1 MDFEVNENL
10 ADTNILKGEE
20 IVISGISGV
29 FPNSDNVV
37 DFMRNLY
44 DKVDMISDIPRW
56 ALKSADIPK
65 HLGKI
70 NGVEKFDAQFF
81 KVGYQLTCVLDPLS
95 RKLLEQTYGAIFD
108 SGTNLTSLKGK
119 KVGVFIGTS
128 LADTGTM
135 LMYDVSNRSDFVING
150 ASKAMFANRIS
161 YWMDAKGPSYGLDCS
176 CASSAVCLEQA
187 YRSMKLDECE
197 AAVVGGCSFCLDPIL
212 SGNMRRAGLLCLDG
226 KTKCFDKHGDGYVR
240 AEAISVIFLQKAKDA
255 KRIYA
260 EVYHAKSSYN
270 LRPDAEFLPL
280 RTPENIQGFLKEF
293 YSEIDIK
300 PTQVEYVEA
309 HGAGIAQADANEIT
323 ALNKVFVDDKPVKI
337 GCVKSN
343 MGHAD
348 AASGICGITKLCLAY
363 HQGKLAPN
371 LHYNE
376 PQDLA
381 AIRDERVQVVT
392 EPTPFSRGYTALNNF
407 SYNGVDCHLLLKGH
421 FKEKDPQKYRLNI
434 PYLILASGRQDESV
448 QKILD
453 LLKKHPLDPEQIA
466 LLHSA
471 FEHDIFGHTSRGYTI
486 LDTNSKNEIIPLK
499 ESVEYY
505 AGLKRPVW
513 FVFSGMGSQW
523 TGMGADLMK
532 INTFAAAIE
541 KCRKVLE
548 PKNID
553 IVKIITGGD
562 KSLLE
567 STLNSF
573 VGIAAVQAGL
583 IDIIKELG
591 IVPDYIFGHS
601 LGEMACSYYDGS
613 FTIEEFILT
622 AFTRGFLSTQSS
634 VIEGCMAAVGLGYQ
648 SIASQCPPEI
658 DIACHN
664 SFESTTISGPA
675 EVTKLFVDD
684 LKKRG
689 IFAKEVPS
697 GNVPFHSRYIGVIGQ
712 TLLESLQKI
721 IKEPKPRSEKWLST
735 SVPQHKWNELSAKYS
750 SPEYHTNNTLSPVL
764 FHEVTKLI
772 PDDAVVIEIAPH
784 GLLQAILK
792 RSLKDCIH
800 IPLTKRGTND
810 SVQFLLEAIG
820 KIYAAGLH
828 PKIEKLY
835 PKIEFPVATQ
845 TPFLS
850 NFVAW
855 EHSEDWPQLSY
866 ESGEKFT
873 AISRDVIISIHDD
886 DYKFLEG
893 HLRNG
898 LNILSE
904 AKILVLLWETLAMYK
919 NMDYRYLSVIFK
931 DIHFHREVE
940 IKRDIPLRLS
950 ISITKGNNKF
960 EVIHENMIVVS
971 GIVRGVKV
979 FKFHHDID
987 ETEFHEDEILLN
999 NEDIYEILKLRGHY
1013 YTGEHK
1019 SIASTNLER
1028 NKAIVRWNNN
1038 WALYLD
1044 SLIQLNILAN
1054 EHEGLSIP
1062 KFIGKI
1068 RISVFEHEKA
1078 KQKVDNSIDC
1088 HVANII
1094 DTYGVTRC
1102 AGVEIDR
1109 LIFTEKAVIDKEA
1122 DGLQI
1127 LTFCPQYP
1135 TEEVSLQRAVNV
1147 VLKIVAENSISQK
1160 IIIIKSASLSVGVS
1174 ETIEKVIQTEPMEV
1188 ELDTLDIDNSQKK
1201 INSMLVVDDELSK
1214 VNLVIIDNIVND
1226 KQKLTKI
1233 QRIISE
1239 DTFLLTFEQDLPKIH
1254 LIKNYFNVIT
1264 CMSNGNEILI
1274 LLKRIP
1280 LHRVDRTCIPI
1291 NDTCKYGWMDV
1302 SEELKKTNVIMIS
1315 DRQSFCGISGLVKK
1329 IRREGCQKLSAIS
1342 IEDTCAP
1349 KFDPDHSF
1357 YKNQLDLN
1365 LANNVFKKGQ
1375 WGGYYYTSSEKSAS
1389 VRNVILINKQPG
1401 SIDELT
1407 WAEAPVTTDSERVE
1421 VWYAGLSLR
1430 DCQKAVS
1437 CENNNRSY
1445 FGMDFSGYNSKGEK
1459 IMGLVRE
1466 GSLSSSV
1473 EADPDLTWSVPE
1485 HWTLEDAATVPLA
1498 YLHAFYCLAL
1508 RSNVSSGKTVF
1519 ITGGAGALGQAVI
1532 SICLAMNCSIYTT
1545 VKDIYKKN
1553 FLLQLFPELPESHIG
1568 FSHLEALYNMPVFN
1582 SENKRCDII
1591 INLDSGHLREALMK
1605 CVRASGIF
1613 LDISKSD
1620 MNKNKDFYM
1629 GFIRG
1634 DRSYKAVD
1642 FSNIF
1647 RIEFAEDKKI
1657 LRNMIAQG
1665 IAKGIVRPLSRVVYP
1680 NIAVTKAFKLL
1691 SSSKHKGKVLVQ
1703 MKDPDFKIEQNIPS
1717 RMTYLPNAVYIVVC
1731 DDTYLGIEFADNI
1744 IKKGARKVM
1753 INTNNE
1759 ISGYVYSKLMI
1770 WHKLT
1775 AAVKLTSYL
1784 LNTKEGCTR
1793 LLKDSA
1799 KIGQLKGIFVVS
1811 NSERREEDTEGSRK
1825 KEKQINIEL
1834 LVYNLDVVSR
1844 SICNGLSNFVLISK
1858 YSQSDTY
1865 EYQMGTVEKIFEA
1878 RNEMALTSLVVR
1890 YDGLD
1895 TFTDVSQNT
1904 TKIHRSTLFDAVEK
1918 SIRLNHKYVYVYK
1931 LRNKKPSDYHQMIS
1945 RILGIKTLDGAD
1957 DTHLI
1962 SDFKLNEI
1970 RLLELKNLI
1979 MNYFKVDFPVKQIQ
1993 SMSLESLKDLG
2004 KIKKKPDTNFNSG
2017 LGAFIACVDDEETH
2031 VTMSHNIV
2039 SMKTLLNKSIENDL
2053 DPENTFITL
2062 IPGFEG
2068 RHQIFETLAETL
2080 KVKAVAVHL
2089 SSDIAMDSLPEI
2101 AAQVCKLMKTKFKV
2115 KSKFYLLGYSFGVN
2129 IALELAAILEKEG
2142 HVGTVYCLDS
2152 SPDVLRDQLGAYLG
2166 NPDENELQNNV
2177 IEHIYQL
2184 LTNQNSQLGNILS
2197 TADTWEEKLHIGT
2210 KEIKKYSAFS
2220 HEYIRSIVDDTY
2232 KRIELAKNYK
2242 PDIILASELVLI
2254 KGVPHPS
2261 SRLLPDDYN
2270 LSKYSSK
2277 PVKVYQIDIDHSL
2290 ATYDCRVSNIIN
2302 SLLENTLLEEYK
2314 KNNLCDVYFM

>member
-1 MDFEVNENL
+1 MDLEVHKVHDEEK
-10 ADTNILKGEE
+10 TLKGDEV
-20 IVISGISGV
+20 VISGMSGA
-29 FPNSDNVV
+29 FPNSDSVA
-37 DFMRNLY
+37 DFMHNLY
-44 DKVDMISDIPRW
+44 SKVDMISDNPRW

-81 KVGYQLTCVLDPLS
+81 KIGYQLACVLEPLS
-95 RKLLEQTYGAIFD
+95 KKLLEHTYGAIFD
-108 SGTNLTSLKGK
+108 SGTNLTSIKGK
-119 KVGVFIGTS
+119 KIGVFIGTS
-128 LADTGTM
+128 FADVGPV
-135 LMYDVSNRSDFVING
+135 LMFEISNRSAFVVNG

-161 YWMDAKGPSYGLDCS
+161 YWMDAKGPSFGLDCS

-212 SGNMRRAGLLCLDG
+212 SGNMRSAGLLCLDG

-240 AEAISVIFLQKAKDA
+240 AEAMSVIFLQKAKDA

-280 RTPENIQGFLKEF
+280 RTPENIQRFLEGF

-323 ALNKVFVDDKPVKI
+323 AINKVFVDDKPVKI
-337 GCVKSN
+337 GSVKSN

-376 PQDLA
+376 PQDLP
-381 AIRDERVQVVT
+381 AIRDGRVQVVT

-421 FKEKDPQKYRLNI
+421 FKEKIQHKYRSNI
-434 PYLILASGRQDESV
+434 PYLVLISGRQDESV
-448 QKILD
+448 QKVID

-466 LLHSA
+466 LLHGA
-471 FEHDIFGHTSRGYTI
+471 YENDIFGHASRGYAI
-486 LDTNSKNEIIPLK
+486 LESNAQNEVVPLK

-505 AGLKRPVW
+505 AGNKRPVW

-523 TGMGADLMK
+523 TGMGADFMK

-541 KCRKVLE
+541 KCQKALE
-548 PKNID
+548 PKGID
-553 IVKIITGGD
+553 VIKIITEED

-567 STLNSF
+567 NTLNSF
-573 VGIAAVQAGL
+573 VGIGAVQAGL
-583 IDIIKELG
+583 IDVIKELG
-591 IVPDYIFGHS
+591 IVPDHIVGHS

-613 FTIEEFILT
+613 LTIEEFMLT
-622 AFTRGFLSTQSS
+622 TYTRGLVCTQSPLIDGS
-634 VIEGCMAAVGLGYQ
+634 MAAVGLGYQ
-648 SIASQCPPEI
+648 SIARQCPPEI

-689 IFAKEVPS
+689 IFAKEVPC
-697 GNVPFHSRYIGVIGQ
+697 GNVAFHSRYIALAGQ
-712 TLLESLQKI
+712 ALLDALKKI
-721 IKEPKPRSEKWLST
+721 IKEPKPRNEKWLST
-735 SVPQHKWNELSAKYS
+735 SVPQHKWHELSAKYS
-750 SPEYHTNNTLSPVL
+750 SPEYHTNNMLSPVL
-764 FHEVTKLI
+764 FEEVTRLI
-772 PDDAVVIEIAPH
+772 PDNAIVIEIAPH

-792 RSLKDCIH
+792 RSLQNCLH

-810 SVQFLLEAIG
+810 SVQFLLDAFG
-820 KIYAAGLH
+820 KMFEAGLN

-835 PKIEFPVATQ
+835 PKIEFPVSTQ
-845 TPFLS
+845 TPLLS
-850 NFVAW
+850 NLIEW
-855 EHSEDWPQLSY
+855 EHSEDWLHLF
-866 ESGEKFT
+866 SGSGVKCT
-873 AISRDVIISIHDD
+873 AIARDVVISFYND
-886 DYKFLEG
+886 DYNFLKG

-898 LNILSE
+898 LNILPE
-904 AKILVLLWETLAMYK
+904 AEILVLVWETMAMYK
-919 NMDYRYLSVIFK
+919 NMDYRYLSVMFK
-931 DIHFHREVE
+931 DVHFHREVE

-950 ISITKGNNKF
+950 ISITKGNNRF
-960 EVIHENMIVVS
+960 EVIHEDAIVVC
-971 GIVRGVKV
+971 GIFDESVIMKSDHG
-979 FKFHHDID
+979 ID
-987 ETEFHEDEILLN
+987 ETKFNKDEILLN
-999 NEDIYEILKLRGHY
+999 TEDIYQILELRGHC

-1054 EHEGLSIP
+1054 EHEGLSVP

-1068 RISVFEHEKA
+1068 AISVSEHEKA
-1078 KQKVDNSIDC
+1078 MQKVNNLTDG

-1094 DTYGVTRC
+1094 DTFDVTRC

-1109 LIFTEKAVIDKEA
+1109 LIFTEKAVINKEA

-1127 LTFCPQYP
+1127 LSFCPQYP
-1135 TEEVSLQRAVNV
+1135 TEEISLQRAINV
-1147 VLKIVAENSISQK
+1147 VLKIVAENSSSKK
-1160 IIIIKSASLSVGVS
+1160 IKIIKSASLSIDAS
-1174 ETIEKVIQTEPMEV
+1174 DTIEKIIQTEPMEV
-1188 ELDTLDIDNSQKK
+1188 EVVTANIDNFHKK
-1201 INSMLVVDDELSK
+1201 SNGINDELAE
-1214 VNLVIIDNIVND
+1214 VNLVIIDNILND
-1226 KQKLTKI
+1226 KQKLAKI
-1233 QRIISE
+1233 HETISK
-1239 DTFLLTFEQDLPKIH
+1239 DTFILTFEANVQKNN
-1254 LIKNYFNVIT
+1254 LIKNYFNIIT
-1264 CMSNGNEILI
+1264 CMSSENGICI

-1280 LHRVDRTCIPI
+1280 LERVQRTCIPI
-1291 NDTCKYGWMDV
+1291 NYKTYKEHLLYV
-1302 SEELKKTNVIMIS
+1302 YEELKRTSVVLVS
-1315 DRQSFCGISGLVKK
+1315 EGQSLCGISGLVKK
-1329 IRREGCQKLSAIS
+1329 LRRDGHKNISAMI
-1342 IEDTCAP
+1342 IEDTDAP
-1349 KFDPDHSF
+1349 KFNPDHPF
-1357 YKNQLDLN
+1357 YKSQLDLD
-1365 LANNVFKKGQ
+1365 LAANVLRKRQ
-1375 WGGYYYTSSEKSAS
+1375 WGGYYYIPSQMSAS
-1389 VRNVILINKQPG
+1389 VRNMTLMSKQPG
-1401 SIDELT
+1401 SIDGLT
-1407 WAEAPVTTDSERVE
+1407 WVEAPATTDGAEHVQ
-1421 VWYAGLSLR
+1421 VWYAGLSLK
-1430 DCQKAVS
+1430 DCQKAIS

-1485 HWTLEDAATVPLA
+1485 HWTLEEAATVPLA
-1498 YLHAFYCLAL
+1498 YLHAFYCLEL
-1508 RSNVSSGKTVF
+1508 RCDISSGKTVF

-1532 SICLAMNCSIYTT
+1532 SICLAMNCPIYTT
-1545 VKDIYKKN
+1545 VRDIHKKN
-1553 FLLQLFPELPESHIG
+1553 FLLKLFPELPESHIG
-1568 FSHLEALYNMPVFN
+1568 ISHLEALYSMLIFN
-1582 SENKRCDII
+1582 SENKLCDII
-1591 INLDSGHLREALMK
+1591 INSDSGHLRECLLK
-1605 CVRASGIF
+1605 CVKASGTF

-1620 MNKNKDFYM
+1620 MNENKDFCM

-1634 DRSYKAVD
+1634 NRSYKAAD
-1642 FSNIF
+1642 LSNIF
-1647 RIEFAEDKKI
+1647 KPEFIEDKKI

-1665 IAKGIVRPLSRVVYP
+1665 IAKGIVKPLTRVVYP
-1680 NIAVTKAFKLL
+1680 TIAITKAFKLL

-1703 MKDPDFKIEQNIPS
+1703 MKDPSFKIEHNIPP
-1717 RMTYLPNAVYIVVC
+1717 RMKYLPNAVYIVVC
-1731 DDTYLGIEFADNI
+1731 DDSYLGIEFTDDI
-1744 IKKGARKVM
+1744 IKKGARKVTVNM
-1753 INTNNE
+1753 NNE
-1759 ISGYVYSKLMI
+1759 ISGYVYSKLMS
-1770 WHKLT
+1770 WKKHA
-1775 AAVKLTSYL
+1775 AAVNITSYC
-1784 LNTKEGCTR
+1784 LNTKEGCTQ

-1799 KIGQLKGIFVVS
+1799 KIGQVKGVYIVS
-1811 NSERREEDTEGSRK
+1811 DSERRE
-1825 KEKQINIEL
+1825 KENNIEL
-1834 LVYNLDVVSR
+1834 LVSNMDVVSR

-1904 TKIHRSTLFDAVEK
+1904 TEIHRSTLFDAVEK
-1918 SIRLNHKYVYVYK
+1918 SIRLNHQNVYVYK

-1945 RILGIKTLDGAD
+1945 KILGIKTLDGAD

-1970 RLLELKNLI
+1970 SLTEMKNLI
-1979 MNYFKVDFPVKQIQ
+1979 MNYFKVDFPVEQIL

-2004 KIKKKPDTNFNSG
+2004 KNKKKPDINFNSG

-2031 VTMSHNIV
+2031 VTMPHNIV
-2039 SMKTLLNKSIENDL
+2039 SMKTLLNKSIESDI

-2089 SSDIAMDSLPEI
+2089 SSVITMDSIPQMAVEI
-2101 AAQVCKLMKTKFKV
+2101 RKLMKMKFKV
-2115 KSKFYLLGYSFGVN
+2115 KPKFHLLGYSFGVN
-2129 IALELAAILEKEG
+2129 ITLELAAILEKEG
-2142 HVGTVYCLDS
+2142 HIGTVYCLDS
-2152 SPDVLRDQLGAYLG
+2152 SPDALRDQLEAYLG
-2166 NPDENELQNNV
+2166 NPDEKELQNYIINY
-2177 IEHIYQL
+2177 IYQL
-2184 LTNQNSQLGNILS
+2184 LTNQNSQLENTLS
-2197 TADTWEEKLHIGT
+2197 TLDTWEEKLHIST
-2210 KEIKKYSAFS
+2210 KEIKKYSSFS
-2220 HEYIRSIVDDTY
+2220 YEYIRAIVDGAY

-2242 PDIILASELVLI
+2242 PDIILESELVLI

-2277 PVKVYQIDIDHSL
+2277 PVKVYQIDTDHSL

-2302 SLLENTLLEEYK
+2302 SLLENTLLEDYK
-2314 KNNLCDVYFM
+2314 KNDLCDVYMT

>member
-392 EPTPFSRGYTALNNF
+392 EPTPFSR
-407 SYNGVDCHLLLKGH
+407 
-421 FKEKDPQKYRLNI
+421 
-434 PYLILASGRQDESV
+434 
-448 QKILD
+448 
-453 LLKKHPLDPEQIA
+453 
-466 LLHSA
+466 
-471 FEHDIFGHTSRGYTI
+471 
-486 LDTNSKNEIIPLK
+486 DTNSKNEIIPLK

-960 EVIHENMIVVS
+960 EFVIS
-971 GIVRGVKV
+971 YR
-979 FKFHHDID
+979 
-987 ETEFHEDEILLN
+987 
-999 NEDIYEILKLRGHY
+999 
-1013 YTGEHK
+1013 GEHK

-1226 KQKLTKI
+1226 KQ
-1233 QRIISE
+1233 
-1239 DTFLLTFEQDLPKIH
+1239 
-1254 LIKNYFNVIT
+1254 
-1264 CMSNGNEILI
+1264 
-1274 LLKRIP
+1274 
-1280 LHRVDRTCIPI
+1280 
-1291 NDTCKYGWMDV
+1291 
-1302 SEELKKTNVIMIS
+1302 
-1315 DRQSFCGISGLVKK
+1315 
-1329 IRREGCQKLSAIS
+1329 
-1342 IEDTCAP
+1342 
-1349 KFDPDHSF
+1349 
-1357 YKNQLDLN
+1357 
-1365 LANNVFKKGQ
+1365 GQ

-1647 RIEFAEDKKI
+1647 RIEFAEDKKHPGHVEQTRFFWDTKQKNLVLGCFFWGYVMTELPGGRLAEIIGARRVFGYSTLLASI
-1657 LRNMIAQG
+1657 LTLLTPASASAG
-1665 IAKGIVRPLSRVVYP
+1665 FGWIVAVRVVLG
-1680 NIAVTKAFKLL
+1680 VLL
-1691 SSSKHKGKVLVQ
+1691 GATWPAILPMASKW
-1703 MKDPDFKIEQNIPS
+1703 IPPMD
-1717 RMTYLPNAVYIVVC
+1717 R
-1731 DDTYLGIEFADNI
+1731 
-1744 IKKGARKVM
+1744 
-1753 INTNNE
+1753 
-1759 ISGYVYSKLMI
+1759 SKFM
-1770 WHKLT
+1770 
-1775 AAVKLTSYL
+1775 
-1784 LNTKEGCTR
+1784 
-1793 LLKDSA
+1793 
-1799 KIGQLKGIFVVS
+1799 S
-1811 NSERREEDTEGSRK
+1811 N
-1825 KEKQINIEL
+1825 
-1834 LVYNLDVVSR
+1834 
-1844 SICNGLSNFVLISK
+1844 
-1858 YSQSDTY
+1858 
-1865 EYQMGTVEKIFEA
+1865 M
-1878 RNEMALTSLVVR
+1878 M
-1890 YDGLD
+1890 
-1895 TFTDVSQNT
+1895 
-1904 TKIHRSTLFDAVEK
+1904 
-1918 SIRLNHKYVYVYK
+1918 
-1931 LRNKKPSDYHQMIS
+1931 
-1945 RILGIKTLDGAD
+1945 GIKTLDGAD

-2101 AAQVCKLMKTKFKV
+2101 AAQVCKV
-2115 KSKFYLLGYSFGVN
+2115 S
-2129 IALELAAILEKEG
+2129 